1 MRYLI
6 NLESKKLE
14 VIRFFLRFLDFGF
27 YLAKHLCNMV
37 KFGAFLK
44 KQIEG
49 DEWKDHYL
57 KVCVKTHSHCTR
69 THVTHRRRP
78 SFVPIQYKRLKKL
91 IKAIQVRREEGKS
104 EKVEWDNFVVALE
117 ENVNHTISFFLNF
130 ERIIETRIRDLD
142 TKFETF
148 QRGGLPLSEANSLIS
163 SYNAIGEDLLRL
175 IRFAE
180 LNVMGIRKILKKHDK
195 QITDLPALTAFF
207 LDGFDKSYP
216 HVALHKTIVGQ
227 ERVAKRVTEI
237 EKIID
242 EIKERTL
249 SIHQH
254 SNNDK
259 EELIHTKPLTVR
271 LREAQYAFERSCND
285 LRRARARSTLQ
296 EGVITSTPIKE
307 KKKKQSVK
315 ETSPRDFSFHL
326 LAFLVFQTN

>member
-1 MRYLI
+1 M
-6 NLESKKLE
+6 
-14 VIRFFLRFLDFGF
+14 
-27 YLAKHLCNMV
+27 
-37 KFGAFLK
+37 
-44 KQIEG
+44 
-49 DEWKDHYL
+49 
-57 KVCVKTHSHCTR
+57 
-69 THVTHRRRP
+69 
-78 SFVPIQYKRLKKL
+78 KKL

-130 ERIIETRIRDLD
+130 ERIIETRIRDLEPE
-142 TKFETF
+142 FETF

-249 SIHQH
+249 STHQH
-254 SNNDK
+254 GSNNDK

-271 LREAQYAFERSCND
+271 GV
-285 LRRARARSTLQ
+285 RARSARMPIVSLTHGISLEYTLEYEYLTRTPTLEHRYVL
-296 EGVITSTPIKE
+296 EGRCVW
-307 KKKKQSVK
+307 
-315 ETSPRDFSFHL
+315 
-326 LAFLVFQTN
+326 